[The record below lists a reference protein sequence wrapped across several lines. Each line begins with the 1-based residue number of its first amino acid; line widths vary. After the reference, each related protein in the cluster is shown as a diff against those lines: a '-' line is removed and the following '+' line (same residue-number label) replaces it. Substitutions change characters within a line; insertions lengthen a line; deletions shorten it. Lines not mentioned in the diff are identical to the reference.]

1 MSKKQKVE
9 DMRRAFDKEVN
20 RCFELAETLEDL
32 LNNKIKAQEA
42 DPLNRDH
49 LADIQ
54 KANMLLSMVANI
66 LLADKSKRES

>member
-20 RCFELAETLEDL
+20 RCFELAESLEDL
-32 LNNKIKAQEA
+32 LNAKIQAQED

-54 KANMLLSMVANI
+54 KANVLLSIVVNI
-66 LLADKSKRES
+66 LLADKSKKES